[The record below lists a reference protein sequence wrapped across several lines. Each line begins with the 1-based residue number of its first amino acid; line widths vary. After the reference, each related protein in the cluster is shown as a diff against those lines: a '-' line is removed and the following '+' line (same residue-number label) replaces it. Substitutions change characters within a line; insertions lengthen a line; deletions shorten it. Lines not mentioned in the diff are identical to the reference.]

1 MDKVV
6 DIKTAISHVK
16 TGDTVMVGGF
26 TNFGCPL
33 HLMYELGEHP
43 EIKELTL
50 VSEDLGWGGL
60 PYQQGPTGLMVN
72 GQVKKCITSFI
83 GSHPEAND
91 LIFKQQM
98 EVELVPQG
106 TLAERIRA
114 AGAGIGGFYTP
125 TGVGTVVEEGKETK
139 TIDGRKYLLELP
151 LHANVALVK
160 AYKADRMGN
169 AVFKYTAANF
179 NPVMAMAAD
188 TVILEVEEV
197 VEVGE
202 MDPEQVQLPGIFV
215 DYIVEKKGAMF

>member
-60 PYQQGPTGLMVN
+60 PYLQGPTGLMVN
-72 GQVKKCITSFI
+72 GQIKKCITSFI

-139 TIDGRKYLLELP
+139 MINGRKYLLELP